1 MFKIIRGDIIKHEID
16 LKKYNLRTDL
26 LVDENIEY
34 SDISIDEYEE
44 IKIYNTY
51 LNKKEACNLNKK
63 EGRYITIEFNDATD
77 ENNRKNIE
85 HILTKYL
92 KLIINETVSKSDNC
106 LIIGLGNDKSTP
118 DSLGPKVIENIT
130 VTRHLYLLNML
141 DNNYKVISAFIPGVS
156 GTTGI
161 ETQELIKNAVDSIKP
176 DFIIVIDALASS
188 SLDRVNKTIQITN
201 TGISPGSG
209 VGNARK
215 ELSYDTLGI
224 PVIALGVPTVVDL
237 ATIVSDTIKY
247 MHKNYAFNKK
257 YLSNPMCKLISST
270 KINYLKEDLDI
281 KEEDKTYLLGLV
293 GTLTE
298 KEIKELINEVLTPI
312 GYNMMITP
320 KEIDFDIK
328 CLSNIISNS
337 INKALKKD

>member
-1 MFKIIRGDIIKHEID
+1 MKHSVD

-26 LVDENIEY
+26 I
-34 SDISIDEYEE
+34 IDEKTSFNKEYINEYNN
-44 IKIYNTY
+44 IKVLNIDLNEWDAKE
-51 LNKKEACNLNKK
+51 LNKKKGK
-63 EGRYITIEFNDATD
+63 YITIEFEDVTD
-77 ENNRKNIE
+77 KDNRVNLEKT
-85 HILTKYL
+85 LTKYL
-92 KLIINETVSKSDNC
+92 KYIIDKTVEKRSEC
-106 LIIGLGNDKSTP
+106 LIIGLGNKDSTP

-130 VTRHLYLLNML
+130 VTRHLYWLDML
-141 DNNYKVISAFIPGVS
+141 DSEYNVISAFIPGVT

-161 ETQELIKNAVDSIKP
+161 ETQELIKCAINSVKP

-188 SLDRVNKTIQITN
+188 SIERVNKTIQITN

-209 VGNARK
+209 VGNSRK
-215 ELSYDTLGI
+215 ELSIDTLGI
-224 PVIALGVPTVVDL
+224 PVIALGIPTVVDL

-257 YLSNPMCKLISST
+257 FIKSPINKLVSST
-270 KINYLKEDLDI
+270 TINYLKEDLDI
-281 KEEDKTYLLGLV
+281 KEDDKSYLLGLV
-293 GTLTE
+293 GTLSE
-298 KEIKELINEVLTPI
+298 EEIKELIKEVLTPI

-328 CLSNIISNS
+328 CLSCVISNS